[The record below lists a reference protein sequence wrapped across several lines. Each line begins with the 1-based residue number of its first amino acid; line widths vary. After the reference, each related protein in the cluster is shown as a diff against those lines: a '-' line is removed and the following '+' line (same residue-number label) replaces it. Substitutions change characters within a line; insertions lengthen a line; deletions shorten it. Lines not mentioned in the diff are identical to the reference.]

1 MAKESNPFSN
11 FLESW
16 GTDPEAQAKGQVYSA
31 TAQLKSGEAERMS
44 DILAAR
50 RRFAVNPNISPTVR
64 DIALAR
70 ENMDAENAMTG
81 EGLYRANA
89 LLSNV
94 DAAGNVTKQPNLNT
108 NDYRVANMLR
118 GKGDSGNGMKIENVN
133 GFPFAITDNGISPL
147 FKNVE
152 KIIPPSVVGG
162 QNIKVTSS
170 LDENGN
176 VVQNAVQAPTPG
188 AFTISSG
195 DYQAAA
201 KARQASYLTRN
212 RAAIDYADGPY
223 SYAIN
228 KTIGAID
235 SAGNPTGIPPLNPLE
250 TEAIT
255 TLAKQYEGAGYMPD
269 EAIRAALMRFKSIN
283 QQGGVVTKD
292 FDNRGV
298 FDNFLGLGGGA
309 GSNEYDAAGNELPQ
323 LGKNAKYSASKDLNI
338 KKLPG
343 LQPGEAIVPFMTQL
357 ASQSDQGNIATMLA
371 GAAVSPDTAS
381 LQPTD
386 PNSLLIEGKFYH
398 DGSGKF
404 FRAQPDENGKIVL
417 KQITGKN
424 Q

>member
-16 GTDPEAQAKGQVYSA
+16 GTDPEAQAKGNVYSA
-31 TAQLKSGEAERMS
+31 TAQLKSGEAARMQ

-50 RRFAVNPNISPTVR
+50 ARFANNPNISPTVR

-81 EGLYRANA
+81 EGIYR
-89 LLSNV
+89 SNSV
-94 DAAGNVTKQPNLNT
+94 LTSIDKNGNVVKNPNLT
-108 NDYRVANMLR
+108 TQDYRLANSLR
-118 GKGDSGNGMKIENVN
+118 GKGDTGNGFKVENVN
-133 GFPFAITDNGISPL
+133 GFPFAITDSGISPL
-147 FKNVE
+147 LNKVE
-152 KIIPPSVVGG
+152 KIVPPSVVGG

-176 VVQNAVQAPTPG
+176 LVQNAVQAPTPG

-201 KARQASYLTRN
+201 RARQASYLTRN

-228 KTIGAID
+228 KAIGAID
-235 SAGNPTGIPPLNPLE
+235 SAGNPTGIPVLNPLE

-255 TLAKQYEGAGYMPD
+255 NLAKQYEGAGYMPD

-292 FDNRGV
+292 FDNRGIGDGWFN
-298 FDNFLGLGGGA
+298 FDD
-309 GSNEYDAAGNELPQ
+309 EKDAFGNELPQ
-323 LGKNAKYSASKDLNI
+323 FGGNARYSASKDLNI

-343 LQPGEAIVPFMTQL
+343 LEPGEAIVPFMTQL
-357 ASQSDQGNIATMLA
+357 AGQSDQGNIATMLA

-381 LQPTD
+381 LQPSD

-398 DGSGKF
+398 DGTGKF

-417 KQITGKN
+417 KQVTGKN